1 MECCSKKISMKN
13 ILKSLVFVFGLLMM
27 LNCSSRNQV
36 SEQINRKW
44 MLIEFQDLT
53 KDFLMKKGANL
64 DLSTKDQYGAN
75 MGCNRIF
82 MKADFNGEGTV
93 AFSGI
98 GSTMMYCQ
106 DGMKLEDAFVKAL
119 PTMVH
124 YKIEGH
130 FLTLKAKDGSSMKFV
145 AADWD

>member
-1 MECCSKKISMKN
+1 MLFKKIIMKN
-13 ILKSLVFVFGLLMM
+13 ILKSLAFVFGLLIM

-36 SEQINRKW
+36 
-44 MLIEFQDLT
+44 FT

-64 DLSTKDQYGAN
+64 DLSTRDQYGAN

-82 MKADFNGEGTV
+82 MKADFKGDGTV

-106 DGMKLEDAFVKAL
+106 DAMKLEEAFGKAL

-130 FLTLKAKDGSSMKFV
+130 FLTLKSKDGSSMKFV